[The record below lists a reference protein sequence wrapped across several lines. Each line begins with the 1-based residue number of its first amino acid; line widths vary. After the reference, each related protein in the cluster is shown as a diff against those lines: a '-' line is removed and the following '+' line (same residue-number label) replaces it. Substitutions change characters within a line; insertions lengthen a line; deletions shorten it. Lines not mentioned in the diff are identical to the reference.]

1 MSRGHAACTAMENDI
16 LPGYSSVQSP
26 CCCTPVCKAVLGRER
41 GQDQER
47 GGDQPVASLMESFQD
62 PGSPPGYGI
71 PSIKRNNRN
80 KSL

>member
-1 MSRGHAACTAMENDI
+1 MQGCAGQGEG
-16 LPGYSSVQSP
+16 PGP
-26 CCCTPVCKAVLGRER
+26 GE
-41 GQDQER
+41 

-71 PSIKRNNRN
+71 PSIKRNNRK